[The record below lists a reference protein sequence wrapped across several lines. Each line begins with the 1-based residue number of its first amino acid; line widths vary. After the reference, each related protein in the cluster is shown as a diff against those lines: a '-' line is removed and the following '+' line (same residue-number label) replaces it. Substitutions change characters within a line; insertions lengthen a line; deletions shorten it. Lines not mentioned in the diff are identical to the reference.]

1 MIKHIILALLLAAL
15 LLGAFHIGGYQST
28 AVNYQDWAKLAIFAA
43 FVLVFYLKDFK
54 IIVNVSIP
62 EKAIKV
68 FVDINKIETLG
79 TDSRNVPSIQ
89 EMPITKSAV
98 NPWGDVTVGE
108 NNLMEVS

>member
-15 LLGAFHIGGYQST
+15 LLGAFHIGGYRST

-54 IIVNVSIP
+54 IIVNVSVP

-68 FVDINKIETLG
+68 FVDINKIETLRG
-79 TDSRNVPSIQ
+79 DGQIVQ
-89 EMPITKSAV
+89 DVPITKSTV